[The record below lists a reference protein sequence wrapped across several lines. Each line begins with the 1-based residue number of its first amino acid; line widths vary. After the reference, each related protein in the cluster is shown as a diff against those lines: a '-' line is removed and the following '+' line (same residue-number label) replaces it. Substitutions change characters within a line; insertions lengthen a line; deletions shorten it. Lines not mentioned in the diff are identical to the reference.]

1 MKKKDKVYTLSEARS
16 LISELRPKL
25 KNLSS
30 IWEKILPYSK
40 QFEELK
46 KNADKGGGTLGNLKH
61 YYSYVVELNKT
72 MNYLQNLNIEIKD
85 ISKGLIDFPSLKD
98 GRVVYLCWKMD
109 EETINHWHETR
120 EGFAGRKDCEE
131 DEI

>member
-1 MKKKDKVYTLSEARS
+1 MKKKDKLYTLPEARS
-16 LISELRPKL
+16 LISEIRPKL
-25 KNLSS
+25 QNLSS

-46 KNADKGGGTLGNLKH
+46 KNADRGGGTPGNLKH
-61 YYSYVVELNKT
+61 YYYYVVELNST
-72 MNYLQNLNIEIKD
+72 MNYLKNLNIEIKD

-109 EETINHWHETR
+109 EETINHWHEIQD
-120 EGFAGRKDCEE
+120 GFAERKEFKE
-131 DEI
+131 DS

>member
-1 MKKKDKVYTLSEARS
+1 
-16 LISELRPKL
+16 
-25 KNLSS
+25 
-30 IWEKILPYSK
+30 
-40 QFEELK
+40 
-46 KNADKGGGTLGNLKH
+46 
-61 YYSYVVELNKT
+61 

-120 EGFAGRKDCEE
+120 EGFAGRKEFKE
-131 DEI
+131 DT